1 LKNYFNGNTDI
12 HLDKYRAK
20 AHSQLMADQKQQ
32 ADWQVALIRAS
43 GRVGRTPEERT
54 AWLLDFAQCTLAQRD
69 PNDLV
74 AEIVAFA
81 IAEGWRG
88 AGVLDRPALSINEIE
103 RLRAGRIVSQL
114 RELFQGKP
122 WDFRTA
128 DYNLI
133 FSFRRTESGTFER
146 LDRGPLESMFVWKSI
161 NLIPQHLQSIATCKR
176 CEKLFFA
183 GRKGQIYCSDNCG
196 HSARNKRFAENSP
209 AEHKYELR
217 RRSYL
222 KKVERSKGPEAAA
235 NVKKEGPRNV

>member
-1 LKNYFNGNTDI
+1 
-12 HLDKYRAK
+12 
-20 AHSQLMADQKQQ
+20 MADQKQQ

-114 RELFQGKP
+114 RELFQG
-122 WDFRTA
+122 
-128 DYNLI
+128 
-133 FSFRRTESGTFER
+133 
-146 LDRGPLESMFVWKSI
+146 
-161 NLIPQHLQSIATCKR
+161 
-176 CEKLFFA
+176 
-183 GRKGQIYCSDNCG
+183 
-196 HSARNKRFAENSP
+196 
-209 AEHKYELR
+209 
-217 RRSYL
+217 
-222 KKVERSKGPEAAA
+222 
-235 NVKKEGPRNV
+235 